1 LNAYLCSRLLGSSLL
16 TVGCVYGST
25 PLLPLLLQTK
35 YSWFM
40 HGLREENIQLNRKM
54 LSELAIF
61 EPHSFKALV
70 SQVQHM
76 RPTTS
81 SSSSSRSRSSQVP
94 PAQS

>member
-1 LNAYLCSRLLGSSLL
+1 MLMD
-16 TVGCVYGST
+16 
-25 PLLPLLLQTK
+25 LPLGASIADIRALLLLLLCLLLLSLCLQLK

-76 RPTTS
+76 RPTS
-81 SSSSSRSRSSQVP
+81 SSSSSNSSNSSPAP
-94 PAQS
+94 PGQS